1 MVGAGV
7 TIIGVWVSL
16 LLLNLVICLLGNLKL
31 LDPLKTILF
40 FSPFLKEFQALPT
53 SAQVMFVTIT
63 MLILIIC

>member
-1 MVGAGV
+1 MVSAGV

-40 FSPFLKEFQALPT
+40 FSPFLKEF
-53 SAQVMFVTIT
+53 
-63 MLILIIC
+63 